1 MRLKIIKVCEGIF
14 DTDIERSRIAK
25 AFKKYPEI
33 QEQLTKLVDAVEAR
47 NWEEAIQLLNSD
59 WWQGSDEN
67 FECRRLEFIGS
78 LRLKTPNDP
87 DQVALGFEYG
97 MDYLDLISTM
107 SYQESISQLTG
118 YKMRVE
124 PVVNL
129 KGQ

>member
-1 MRLKIIKVCEGIF
+1 M
-14 DTDIERSRIAK
+14 
-25 AFKKYPEI
+25 
-33 QEQLTKLVDAVEAR
+33 
-47 NWEEAIQLLNSD
+47 
-59 WWQGSDEN
+59 
-67 FECRRLEFIGS
+67 ECRRFEFIGS

-107 SYQESISQLTG
+107 SYQESISQQTG